1 MLIVL
6 DTNVLVSSMLKHNS
20 KPALILNAI
29 LEGKIQIAIDER
41 IFNEYTSVLH
51 RPKLNI
57 PADKADAILHFIA
70 FSALWV
76 QSQQPVE
83 FQRELVN
90 DPGDIPFAEVTICSH
105 AAVLVTGNMKHFS
118 FLGNSR
124 CKVLLPDEFL
134 VQYAHTL

>member
-6 DTNVLVSSMLKHNS
+6 DTNVLVSSILKHNS
-20 KPALILNAI
+20 KPALIMNAI

-41 IFNEYTSVLH
+41 IFNEYTNVLH

-57 PADKADAILHFIA
+57 PANKADAILRFIA

-76 QSQQPVE
+76 QSQPIE

-90 DPGDIPFAEVTICSH
+90 DPGDIPFAEVAICSQ
-105 AAVLVTGNMKHFS
+105 AEVLVTGNMKHFS
-118 FLGNSR
+118 FLEKSS

-134 VQYAHTL
+134 AQYPHTL

>member
-20 KPALILNAI
+20 KPALIMNAI
-29 LEGKIQIAIDER
+29 LESKIQIAIDER
-41 IFNEYTSVLH
+41 IFNEYTEVLH

-57 PADKADAILHFIA
+57 PVDKVDAILRFIA

-76 QSQQPVE
+76 LSQPVE
-83 FQRELVN
+83 FQRELLN
-90 DPGDIPFAEVTICSH
+90 DPGDIPFAEVAICSH
-105 AAVLVTGNMKHFS
+105 AEVLVTGNMKHFS

-134 VQYAHTL
+134 AQYPHTL

>member
-20 KPALILNAI
+20 KPALIMNAI
-29 LEGKIQIAIDER
+29 LEGKIQIAIDKR
-41 IFNEYTSVLH
+41 IFNEYTDVLH

-57 PADKADAILHFIA
+57 PADKADAILRFIA

-76 QSQQPVE
+76 QSQPVE

-90 DPGDIPFAEVTICSH
+90 DPGDIPFAEVAICSH
-105 AAVLVTGNMKHFS
+105 SDVLVTGNMKHFG
-118 FLGNSR
+118 FLRNTNT
-124 CKVLLPDEFL
+124 KVLLPDEFL
-134 VQYAHTL
+134 AQYSHIL